1 MAPQD
6 CINETAQLLASGI
19 LNTVTDFCIIL
30 LPIPIIL
37 QLKLPRRQ
45 QIILILVFS
54 GGIVV
59 CIAGVVRTYY
69 TYQMTTGYDKTW
81 SGYEVILS
89 GSIEMYIIIVSVFY
103 IGPSTHKRLTH
114 ALQRSAPLS
123 RLSNRSCRA
132 TSLSLSGF
140 TRPKA
145 LFSEIKPKSCRGWN

>member
-1 MAPQD
+1 MTPQD

-19 LNTVTDFCIIL
+19 LNTGTDFCIIL

-54 GGIVV
+54 GGIIV

-89 GSIEMYIIIVSVFY
+89 GSIEMYIIIVSVLYLLAPQRTSDSLMPF
-103 IGPSTHKRLTH
+103 KDRRLCPASQTAH
-114 ALQRSAPLS
+114 VALLP
-123 RLSNRSCRA
+123 
-132 TSLSLSGF
+132 
-140 TRPKA
+140 
-145 LFSEIKPKSCRGWN
+145 